1 MTKLNKKMYLKAGEL
16 FLLAFSGQDPTPA
29 IEMIKEYGLSG
40 LYLSNDN
47 IPNINSAL
55 NLSKIVQKTA
65 KNSGEKLPLLL
76 GVDQE
81 GTWSVMAE
89 DSHPGPGNLALGSA
103 NDNNLTRQRY
113 EDIAFELYQS
123 GMHLVFSPCADVN
136 TNPSNAIIGMRSF
149 GIEPKNVGNH
159 VASAVRGAKSG
170 GVLTTLKH
178 FPGHGDTYI
187 DSHRDLPVVKRS
199 KADVWEI
206 DLTPFREG
214 IKAGVDV
221 IMTSHIIYKSLD
233 PDNPATFSKII
244 LQQILR
250 EELGFKGVIISDSM
264 NMHALQKHYNPV
276 DAAIAAISAGVDLI
290 MLAEEHYDHDGDYQ
304 KRQRAL
310 IEGVMEAIKNGKIP
324 EERLNSAFIRVRN
337 LRKKSGIL
345 TTKKRRFED
354 LDYSAQKA
362 AEKALRLLQKNQ
374 DWSLPIQGSRLNVLR
389 SSSEEAFSQVI
400 KTRGIGPNPRE
411 SSYDYFIDAIKNN
424 FEIRI
429 LEKNDNSINQ
439 SEHLV
444 VVLENYTLPGMDF
457 DNSQDQTV
465 LEWAKNFSPGNV
477 TVIVLRDSFNLPE
490 TEPFTT
496 LCTYSFRRESAIAAA
511 NWFSGLVNNIKLG
524 DAFK

>member
-89 DSHPGPGNLALGSA
+89 DSHPGPGNLALGAA

-113 EDIAFELYQS
+113 EDMAFELYQS
-123 GMHLVFSPCADVN
+123 GMNLVFSPCADVN

-199 KADVWEI
+199 KADVWKI

-221 IMTSHIIYKSLD
+221 VMTSHIIYKSLD

-290 MLAEEHYDHDGDYQ
+290 MLAEEHYDHDVDYQ

-444 VVLENYTLPGMDF
+444 IVLENYTLPGMDF

-477 TVIVLRDSFNLPE
+477 TVIALRDSFNLPE
-490 TEPFTT
+490 TDPFTT
-496 LCTYSFRRESAIAAA
+496 LCTYSFRQESAIAAA

>member
-1 MTKLNKKMYLKAGEL
+1 MTKLNKNMDLNAGEL

-47 IPNINSAL
+47 IPNIYSAL
-55 NLSKIVQKTA
+55 NLSKIIQKIA

-123 GMHLVFSPCADVN
+123 GMNLVFSPCADVN

-149 GIEPKNVGNH
+149 GTEPKNVGNH

-221 IMTSHIIYKSLD
+221 VMTSHIIYKSLD

-276 DAAIAAISAGVDLI
+276 DAAIEAISAGVDLI

-304 KRQRAL
+304 KRQRFL
-310 IEGVMEAIKNGKIP
+310 IEGVIQAIKNGKIP
-324 EERLNSAFIRVRN
+324 EERLISALKRIRN
-337 LRKKSGIL
+337 LRKKSIH
-345 TTKKRRFED
+345 
-354 LDYSAQKA
+354 
-362 AEKALRLLQKNQ
+362 
-374 DWSLPIQGSRLNVLR
+374 
-389 SSSEEAFSQVI
+389 
-400 KTRGIGPNPRE
+400 
-411 SSYDYFIDAIKNN
+411 
-424 FEIRI
+424 EIR
-429 LEKNDNSINQ
+429 
-439 SEHLV
+439 
-444 VVLENYTLPGMDF
+444 
-457 DNSQDQTV
+457 
-465 LEWAKNFSPGNV
+465 
-477 TVIVLRDSFNLPE
+477 
-490 TEPFTT
+490 
-496 LCTYSFRRESAIAAA
+496 
-511 NWFSGLVNNIKLG
+511 
-524 DAFK
+524 

>member
-1 MTKLNKKMYLKAGEL
+1 MTKFNKKMYLRAGEL
-16 FLLAFSGQDPTPA
+16 FLLAFSGQDPAPA

-47 IPNINSAL
+47 IPNVTSAL

-89 DSHPGPGNLALGSA
+89 DSHPGPGNLALGAA

-123 GMHLVFSPCADVN
+123 GMNLVFSPCADVN

-149 GIEPKNVGNH
+149 GIEPKNVGKH

-221 IMTSHIIYKSLD
+221 VMTSHIIYKSLD

-264 NMHALQKHYNPV
+264 NMHALQKHYKPV
-276 DAAIAAISAGVDLI
+276 EAAIAAISAGVDLI

-310 IEGVMEAIKNGKIP
+310 IEGVMEAIKKGKIS
-324 EERLNSAFIRVRN
+324 EERLNSAFIRIRN
-337 LRKKSGIL
+337 LRKRSGIL
-345 TTKKRRFED
+345 TTKKRRRED
-354 LDYSAQKA
+354 LDYSSQKA

-374 DWSLPIQGSRLNVLR
+374 DWSLPKQGSRLNVLR
-389 SSSEEAFSQVI
+389 SSSEEAFSHVI
-400 KTRGIGPNPRE
+400 QTRGIGPNPRE
-411 SSYDYFIDAIKNN
+411 SSYDYLIDALKKY
-424 FEIRI
+424 FEITI
-429 LEKNDNSINQ
+429 AEKNDNSIIQ

-444 VVLENYTLPGMDF
+444 IVLENYTLPGMDF
-457 DNSQDQTV
+457 DNSLDQTV
-465 LEWAKNFSPGNV
+465 LEWAKNFSRGNV
-477 TVIVLRDSFNLPE
+477 TVIALRDSFNLPE
-490 TEPFTT
+490 TKPFTT
-496 LCTYSFRRESAIAAA
+496 LCTYSFRQESAIAAA
-511 NWFSGLVNNIKLG
+511 KWIAGLVSNIKQG
-524 DAFK
+524 DAF

>member
-1 MTKLNKKMYLKAGEL
+1 MKKYNENIDLNVGEL
-16 FLLAFSGQDPTPA
+16 FLLAFSGEDPKPA
-29 IEMIKEYGLSG
+29 IEMIQEYGLSG

-47 IPNINSAL
+47 IPNIYSAL
-55 NLSKIVQKTA
+55 HLSKIVQKAA
-65 KNSGEKLPLLL
+65 KNSGDKLPLLL

-103 NDNNLTRQRY
+103 KDIDLTQQRY
-113 EDIAFELYQS
+113 EDIALELYQS
-123 GMHLVFSPCADVN
+123 GMNLVFSPCADVN

-149 GIEPKNVGNH
+149 GTEPKDVGNH
-159 VASAVRGAKSG
+159 VAAAVRGAQSG

-221 IMTSHIIYKSLD
+221 VMTSHIIYESLD
-233 PDNPATFSKII
+233 PDNPATFSKVI

-250 EELGFKGVIISDSM
+250 KELGFKGVIISDSM
-264 NMHALQKHYNPV
+264 NMHALQKHYKPV

-310 IEGVMEAIKNGKIP
+310 IEGVTQAIKSGHIP
-324 EERLNSAFIRVRN
+324 EQRLNSAFKRIRN
-337 LRKKSGIL
+337 LRRRLGMKTIKKPNYRGL
-345 TTKKRRFED
+345 N
-354 LDYSAQKA
+354 YSAQKA
-362 AEKALRLLQKNQ
+362 AEKALRLLQKHQ
-374 DWSLPIQGSRLNVLR
+374 DWSCPNQGSRLNVVR
-389 SSSEEAFSQVI
+389 ASSEEAFSQVI
-400 KTRGIGPNPRE
+400 QTRGIGPNPRK
-411 SSYDYFIDAIKNN
+411 SSYDFLIDALQNY

-429 LEKNDNSINQ
+429 IEQNDNSPDQ

-444 VVLENYTLPGMDF
+444 IVLENYTLPGMDF
-457 DNSQDQTV
+457 DKSLDQTV
-465 LEWAKNFSPGNV
+465 LEWAKTFSLGKV
-477 TVIVLRDSFNLPE
+477 TVIALRDSFNLPE
-490 TEPFTT
+490 TGPLTT
-496 LCTYSFRRESAIAAA
+496 LCTYSFREESAIAATKWLA
-511 NWFSGLVNNIKLG
+511 GLVKNKQHG
-524 DAFK
+524 DAYK